1 MTLAWGTLLG
11 IGLLLVASP
20 LLWPSRPGAPPRQ
33 RSRFSERLRERLVQ
47 AGLPRVSV
55 PTVLVVSVVL
65 AIACGAV
72 VLALIPV
79 IALALA
85 AALAG
90 LALPT
95 AAVIW
100 RARAGRKAA
109 RVVWPDVVDHL
120 VSAIR
125 SGAAL
130 PDSVVS
136 LASSGPIVTRE
147 AFAEFE
153 RDYRA
158 TGNFG
163 YCVDTL
169 KSSLADPFADRLL
182 ETLRMA
188 REVGG
193 SDLTVVLR
201 SLSSW
206 LRQDAAVRAEVEAKQ
221 SWVVNAARLG
231 VAAPWIVLVLI
242 STRPE
247 AAQAF
252 NTAAG
257 TVVILG
263 GLTVSVLAY
272 RVMLALGRLPEER
285 RWFQ

>member
-1 MTLAWGTLLG
+1 MILLLG
-11 IGLLLVASP
+11 SLLGAGLVLMSAP
-20 LLWPSRPGAPPRQ
+20 LLWPASRPGTRAG
-33 RSRFSERLRERLVQ
+33 RLLAGWRARLAQ
-47 AGLPRVSV
+47 AGFGTLPLSV
-55 PTVLVVSVVL
+55 FATLSAIL
-65 AIACGAV
+65 AVA
-72 VLALIPV
+72 
-79 IALALA
+79 A
-85 AALAG
+85 AALAEAVLG
-90 LALPT
+90 VRALTVVAGVVWLILPSLI
-95 AAVIW
+95 VLW
-100 RARAGRKAA
+100 RARARRRLNRA
-109 RVVWPDVVDHL
+109 VWPDVVDHL
-120 VSAIR
+120 VSAVR
-125 SGAAL
+125 SGLAL
-130 PDSVVS
+130 PDAVSS
-136 LASSGPIVTRE
+136 LAQAGPMATRT

-153 RDYRA
+153 REYRA

-163 YCVDTL
+163 YSVDRL
-169 KSSLADPFADRLL
+169 KASLADPFADRLL

-201 SLSSW
+201 SLSRW

-242 STRPE
+242 SSRPE

-252 NTAAG
+252 NTTAG

>member
-1 MTLAWGTLLG
+1 MTLVLGSLLGAGLVLMSAPVVWPAGTPDTRRNRLLAGWRARLAQAGFGTL
-11 IGLLLVASP
+11 P
-20 LLWPSRPGAPPRQ
+20 L
-33 RSRFSERLRERLVQ
+33 
-47 AGLPRVSV
+47 SV
-55 PTVLVVSVVL
+55 FATLSVVL
-65 AIACGAV
+65 AVA
-72 VLALIPV
+72 
-79 IALALA
+79 A
-85 AALAG
+85 AALAEALLG
-90 LALPT
+90 VRAITVVAGTVWLVLPT
-95 AAVIW
+95 LIVLW
-100 RARAGRKAA
+100 RARARRRLNRA
-109 RVVWPDVVDHL
+109 VWPDVVDHL
-120 VSAIR
+120 VSAVR
-125 SGAAL
+125 SGLAL
-130 PDSVVS
+130 PDAVSS
-136 LASSGPIVTRE
+136 LAQAGPLATRN

-153 RDYRA
+153 SEYRA

-163 YCVDTL
+163 YSVDKL
-169 KSSLADPFADRLL
+169 KASLADPFADRLL

-201 SLSSW
+201 SLSNW

-242 STRPE
+242 SSRPE

-263 GLTVSVLAY
+263 GLTVSVVAY

-285 RWFQ
+285 RWFS

>member
-1 MTLAWGTLLG
+1 MILVLGSLLG
-11 IGLLLVASP
+11 AGLVLMSAP
-20 LLWPSRPGAPPRQ
+20 LLWPATGSVSRGG
-33 RSRFSERLRERLVQ
+33 RLLAGWRARLAQ
-47 AGLPRVSV
+47 AGFGTVPLSV
-55 PTVLVVSVVL
+55 FATLSGVL
-65 AIACGAV
+65 AVA
-72 VLALIPV
+72 
-79 IALALA
+79 A
-85 AALAG
+85 AALAEAVLGVRAITVVAG
-90 LALPT
+90 LVWLVLPT
-95 AAVIW
+95 LIVLW
-100 RARAGRKAA
+100 RARARRRLNRA
-109 RVVWPDVVDHL
+109 VWPDVVDHL
-120 VSAIR
+120 VSAVR
-125 SGAAL
+125 SGLAL
-130 PDSVVS
+130 PDAVSS
-136 LASSGPIVTRE
+136 LAQAGPVATRT

-153 RDYRA
+153 REYRA

-163 YCVDTL
+163 YSVDRL
-169 KSSLADPFADRLL
+169 KTSLADPFADRLL

-206 LRQDAAVRAEVEAKQ
+206 LRQEAAVRAEVEAKQ

-242 STRPE
+242 SSRPE
-247 AAQAF
+247 AAQAY

>member
-1 MTLAWGTLLG
+1 MILVLGSLLG
-11 IGLLLVASP
+11 AGLVLMSAP
-20 LLWPSRPGAPPRQ
+20 LLWPASGSVSRGG
-33 RSRFSERLRERLVQ
+33 RLLAGWRARLAQ
-47 AGLPRVSV
+47 AGFGTVPLSV
-55 PTVLVVSVVL
+55 FTTLSGVL
-65 AIACGAV
+65 AVA
-72 VLALIPV
+72 
-79 IALALA
+79 A
-85 AALAG
+85 AALAEAVLGVRAITVVAG
-90 LALPT
+90 LVWLVLPT
-95 AAVIW
+95 LIVLW
-100 RARAGRKAA
+100 RARARRRLNRA
-109 RVVWPDVVDHL
+109 VWPDVVDHL
-120 VSAIR
+120 VSAVR
-125 SGAAL
+125 SGLAL
-130 PDSVVS
+130 PDAVSS
-136 LASSGPIVTRE
+136 LAQAGPVATRT

-153 RDYRA
+153 REYRA

-163 YCVDTL
+163 YSVDRL
-169 KSSLADPFADRLL
+169 KTSLADPFADRLL

-206 LRQDAAVRAEVEAKQ
+206 LRQEAAVRAEVEAKQ

-242 STRPE
+242 SSRPE
-247 AAQAF
+247 AAQAY

-285 RWFQ
+285 RWFR